1 EDDRC
6 ERGAVIPG
14 GRVTRPKICWCR
26 RADSNRQPIAYEAI
40 ALPLSY
46 CGLQSGPC
54 IKLLSKKPALVEEA
68 QLALSVVPA
77 QAGTHNHRLWN
88 MGPRFRGDDSN
99 NAMRGRWG
107 QCDHHGL
114 NSARMRLQPSDGGVD
129 GSGAG
134 STSVS
139 PLGPG
144 SSGAC
149 TSGITAGAT
158 AVIAPARGARCSS
171 AV

>member
-1 EDDRC
+1 M
-6 ERGAVIPG
+6 
-14 GRVTRPKICWCR
+14 WCR

-46 CGLQSGPC
+46 CGVQNGPC
-54 IKLLSKKPALVEEA
+54 IKLLSNKPPLIEEA
-68 QLALSVVPA
+68 QPALSVVPA
-77 QAGTHNHRLWN
+77 QAGTHIPEPEV

-99 NAMRGRWG
+99 DVMRGR
-107 QCDHHGL
+107 QQQFDHYGR
-114 NSARMRLQPSDGGVD
+114 NSARMRLQPSGG
-129 GSGAG
+129 GGSSGAG

-144 SSGAC
+144 SSGGG

-158 AVIAPARGARCSS
+158 GVISRARGTRDSS
-171 AV
+171 AVAAAIARRALRPPAEKGAG